1 MLPDTTSLAL
11 FVNAVELGSISKAA
25 EVSHIA
31 LAAASRRIS
40 LLEHHYRVKL
50 LTRTSQGVEP
60 TAAGRAALLQ
70 ARQMLN
76 LMRKLDADLVD
87 YARGVKGH
95 IRIHANMSALAQFLA
110 DDFAAFAAA
119 HPDVRLDL
127 EERLSSEIL
136 QSIRD
141 GSADV
146 GIIVEGQGY
155 DDVCLLDYRQDNL
168 VAIAPTAFN
177 LRQKAIDFAELLRH
191 DFVALE
197 SSTALTRRL
206 QLEALGRGQ
215 VLRLRVQVRS
225 FEAVCRMVEAGLG
238 VAILPENVVR
248 PYVEGRR
255 VRALQLK
262 DGWAQRRM
270 QICVRSL
277 DALPQI
283 GRQLVDHLQQ
293 QARRPKRQA
302 SRVAKQGIASE
313 QGLLR

>member
-1 MLPDTTSLAL
+1 
-11 FVNAVELGSISKAA
+11 
-25 EVSHIA
+25 
-31 LAAASRRIS
+31 
-40 LLEHHYRVKL
+40 
-50 LTRTSQGVEP
+50 
-60 TAAGRAALLQ
+60 
-70 ARQMLN
+70 MLN

-87 YARGVKGH
+87 YARGVKRH

-110 DDFAAFAAA
+110 DDFASFAAE

-136 QSIRD
+136 QSVRD

-146 GIIVEGQGY
+146 GIVVEGQGY
-155 DDVCLLDYRQDNL
+155 DDGTLVDYRQDNL
-168 VAIAPTAFN
+168 VAIVPNASSV
-177 LRQKAIDFAELLRH
+177 RQKAIDFVDLLRH

-197 SSTALTRRL
+197 SSTALTRRM
-206 QLEALGRGQ
+206 QLEALGRGH

-255 VRALQLK
+255 LRSVKLK
-262 DGWAQRRM
+262 DSWAERRM
-270 QICVRSL
+270 QICVKSL

-283 GRQLVDHLQQ
+283 GRQLVDHLRG
-293 QARRPKRQA
+293 QARLQA
-302 SRVAKQGIASE
+302 KGASPTAKAAFATEQVDRLVSESRYPERSG
-313 QGLLR
+313 